1 MRRKNPRQKKWGK
14 NIAREQ
20 CYEAKKNRVKY
31 AFQISKLELNGDRQ
45 VNLKM
50 KRMLSSY
57 SNPNIAIKDNKI
69 LELKILSDSK
79 KTIETKNA
87 TGDATKFK
95 NEIMLNVLVSIDG
108 TAKKKFSVTEN
119 FIYNNN
125 SNTSELRTYENQ
137 IKIQSHKKINVNN
150 SNEAVESTTTH
161 TDSSNSRKLVG
172 R

>member
-1 MRRKNPRQKKWGK
+1 MKKKIIFTFLLFVFLSSCG
-14 NIAREQ
+14 
-20 CYEAKKNRVKY
+20 YEAIYSKKNRVKY
-31 AFQISKLELNGDRQ
+31 AFQISKLELKGDRQ

-57 SNPNIAIKDNKI
+57 SNPNIAIKDKKI

-95 NEIMLNVLVSIDG
+95 NEIKLNVIVSIDG
-108 TAKKKFSVTEN
+108 TAKKNFSVTEN

-125 SNTSELRTYENQ
+125 SNTSELRASENR
-137 IKIQSHKKINVNN
+137 IKNNLTEAAINKILFKLARIQ
-150 SNEAVESTTTH
+150 
-161 TDSSNSRKLVG
+161 
-172 R
+172 